1 MLHIVVSYGFQVQ
14 IGWRQAGCRLLPD
27 HLEACLLPDCTF
39 GFSAP
44 PLGYLMWKVLINTS
58 LACKR
63 SRSLSVSNIVILLA
77 LFWSCWGAGLRR
89 LSLWLKLHPGSCFQA
104 GRECQINL
112 MNLCINSIRKICV
125 LRSAWNPRNLSFSS
139 CTLLFIPSVC
149 PKVSLFLISH
159 LVFSPVTL
167 HINFQASF
175 FYFLKT
181 HLYPAF

>member
-1 MLHIVVSYGFQVQ
+1 MTHSFQWMGGGMLHIVVSYGFQVQ
-14 IGWRQAGCRLLPD
+14 IWWRQAGCRLLPD

-39 GFSAP
+39 GFTAP

-149 PKVSLFLISH
+149 PKFSLFLISQSC
-159 LVFSPVTL
+159 L
-167 HINFQASF
+167 
-175 FYFLKT
+175 
-181 HLYPAF
+181 